1 MSLFRVSVSKLFSS
15 SSVMELRRWNT
26 FVTKTGTNITALL
39 GVYNDDG
46 VETIDVKRPKVSNVN
61 TLPYSADGDDGN
73 GDDGDGDDG
82 DGDDGGEEV
91 ASSMSPLVSLVEED
105 LVSDSTV
112 GD

>member
-82 DGDDGGEEV
+82 GEEV